1 MTVTLPAIAVLG
13 AGSMGAAIVHGL
25 LKRNVD
31 VVGGIRVTNRTEA
44 KASALRTGGV
54 VSLSSE
60 VDPNANRVAV
70 EGARVVL
77 IAVKPA
83 LVTTVLAEVADAL
96 SHDAIVVSV
105 AAGVTT
111 ETMQSLL
118 PQSVSAVRIMSNT
131 PTGVGLGV
139 TAISGGSR
147 ATRDDI
153 DLVSQVFAAVGEV
166 VLLPEDKLDAV
177 TALSGTGPAYVY
189 YVIES
194 FTKTAID
201 MGFTAAEA
209 EKLVIGTFRGAVEL
223 LRVSGLSP
231 EELRRQVTSPGGTTE
246 RAIAS
251 LEESRL
257 KDVFGDAIAAAAARS
272 RELASGS

>member
-1 MTVTLPAIAVLG
+1 
-13 AGSMGAAIVHGL
+13 MGAAIVHGL
-25 LKRNVD
+25 LKRNVE

-44 KASALRTGGV
+44 KAALLRTGGV
-54 VSLSSE
+54 VSLAAE
-60 VDPNANRVAV
+60 TDPNANLVAV
-70 EGARVVL
+70 DGARIVL
-77 IAVKPA
+77 VAVKPA
-83 LVTTVLAEVADAL
+83 LVPGVLKEVADAL
-96 SHDAIVVSV
+96 PHDAIVVSV

-111 ETMQSLL
+111 ETMQALL
-118 PQSVSAVRIMSNT
+118 PASVAAVRIMSNT

-139 TAISGGSR
+139 TAIAGGSR

-166 VLLPEDKLDAV
+166 ILLPEDKLDAV

-201 MGFTAAEA
+201 MGFTPAEA

-223 LRVSGLSP
+223 LRVSGLAP

-251 LEESRL
+251 LEDAHL
-257 KDVFGDAIAAAAARS
+257 KQVFSDAIAAAAARS
-272 RELASGS
+272 RELASGQ

>member
-1 MTVTLPAIAVLG
+1 M
-13 AGSMGAAIVHGL
+13 GSAIVHGL
-25 LKRNVD
+25 LKRNVE
-31 VVGGIRVTNRTEA
+31 VVGGIRVTNRTEV
-44 KASALRTGGV
+44 KAALLRTAGV
-54 VSLSSE
+54 VSLARE
-60 VDPNANRVAV
+60 TDPSANRVAV
-70 EGARVVL
+70 EGARIVL
-77 IAVKPA
+77 VAVKPA
-83 LVTTVLAEVADAL
+83 LVAGVLKEVAEVL
-96 SHDAIVVSV
+96 SHDAVVVSV

-111 ETMQSLL
+111 ETMQALL
-118 PQSVSAVRIMSNT
+118 PPSVAAVRIMSNT

-139 TAISGGSR
+139 TAVAGGSR

-166 VLLPEDKLDAV
+166 VLLPEDKMDAV

-201 MGFTAAEA
+201 MGFTPAEA

-251 LEESRL
+251 LEEAGL
-257 KDVFGDAIAAAAARS
+257 KDVFSAAIAAAEARS
-272 RELASGS
+272 RELASGR

>member
-1 MTVTLPAIAVLG
+1 MSVTLPAIAILG
-13 AGSMGAAIVHGL
+13 AGSMGASIVHGL
-25 LKRNVD
+25 LKRNVE

-44 KASALRTGGV
+44 KALALRTDGV
-54 VSLSSE
+54 TSLATE
-60 VDPNANRVAV
+60 TDPAANHAAIA
-70 EGARVVL
+70 GARLVL
-77 IAVKPA
+77 VAVKPA
-83 LVTTVLAEVADAL
+83 LVAGVISEIADELA
-96 SHDAIVVSV
+96 HDAIVISV

-111 ETMQSLL
+111 EKMQSLL
-118 PQSVSAVRIMSNT
+118 PQSIAVVRIMSNT
-131 PTGVGLGV
+131 PTAVGLGV
-139 TAISGGSR
+139 TAIAGGSR
-147 ATRDDI
+147 ATREDV

-166 VLLPEDKLDAV
+166 VLLPEEKLDAV

-201 MGFTAAEA
+201 MGFSAAEA

-251 LEESRL
+251 LEEAKLQDAFST
-257 KDVFGDAIAAAAARS
+257 AIAAAAARS
-272 RELASGS
+272 RELASGD

>member
-1 MTVTLPAIAVLG
+1 M
-13 AGSMGAAIVHGL
+13 GSAIVHGL
-25 LKRNVD
+25 EKRNVE
-31 VVGGIRVTNRTEA
+31 VIGGIRVTNRTEA
-44 KASALRTGGV
+44 KAAPLRTAGV
-54 VSLSSE
+54 ISLATES
-60 VDPNANRVAV
+60 DPDANRTAV
-70 EGARVVL
+70 DGARVVL

-83 LVTTVLAEVADAL
+83 LVAGVLKEVADAL
-96 SHDAIVVSV
+96 SHDAIVVSA

-111 ETMQSLL
+111 ESMQALL
-118 PQSVSAVRIMSNT
+118 PASVAVVRVMANT
-131 PTGVGLGV
+131 PSRVGLGV
-139 TAISGGSR
+139 TAITGGSR
-147 ATRDDI
+147 ATRDDV
-153 DLVSQVFAAVGEV
+153 DLVSQVFTAVGEV
-166 VLLPEDKLDAV
+166 VLLPEERLDDA

-201 MGFTAAEA
+201 MGFTPAEA

-246 RAIAS
+246 RAISS
-251 LEESRL
+251 LEDARL

-272 RELASGS
+272 RELASGD

>member
-1 MTVTLPAIAVLG
+1 MTATLPAIAVLG
-13 AGSMGAAIVHGL
+13 AGSMGAAIVRGL
-25 LKRNVD
+25 EKRNVD
-31 VVGGIRVTNRTEA
+31 VIGGIRVTNRTEA
-44 KASALRTGGV
+44 KAAPLRTAGTL
-54 VSLSSE
+54 SLAMES
-60 VDPNANRVAV
+60 DPNANRVAV
-70 EGARVVL
+70 DGARVVL
-77 IAVKPA
+77 LAVKPA
-83 LVTTVLAEVADAL
+83 LVSGVLEEVADAL
-96 SHDAIVVSV
+96 AHDAVVVSV

-118 PQSVSAVRIMSNT
+118 PPTVAVVRIMSNT
-131 PTGVGLGV
+131 PTSVGLGV
-139 TAISGGSR
+139 TAIAGGSR
-147 ATRDDI
+147 ATRDDL
-153 DLVSQVFAAVGEV
+153 DLVAQVFAAVGEV

-194 FTKTAID
+194 FTKTAIE

-246 RAIAS
+246 RAISS
-251 LEESRL
+251 LEEAKL
-257 KDVFGDAIAAAAARS
+257 TDVFSAAIEAAAARS
-272 RELASGS
+272 RELAAGT

>member
-1 MTVTLPAIAVLG
+1 MGSAV
-13 AGSMGAAIVHGL
+13 VHGL
-25 LKRNVD
+25 LKRNVE
-31 VVGGIRVTNRTEA
+31 VVGGIRVTNRTEV
-44 KASALRTGGV
+44 KAALLRTGGV
-54 VSLSSE
+54 VSLASE
-60 VDPNANRVAV
+60 TEPAANRIAV
-70 EGARVVL
+70 EGARIVL
-77 IAVKPA
+77 VAVKPA
-83 LVTTVLAEVADAL
+83 LVTGVLKEVADAL
-96 SHDAIVVSV
+96 SHDAVVVSV

-111 ETMQSLL
+111 ETMQALL
-118 PQSVSAVRIMSNT
+118 PSSVAAVRIMSNT

-139 TAISGGSR
+139 TAIAGGSR
-147 ATRDDI
+147 ATRDDV

-201 MGFTAAEA
+201 MGFTPAEA

-251 LEESRL
+251 LEEAGL
-257 KDVFGDAIAAAAARS
+257 MVVFGAAIAAAAARS
-272 RELASGS
+272 RELASGR

>member
-1 MTVTLPAIAVLG
+1 MPVTLPAIAILG
-13 AGSMGAAIVHGL
+13 AGSMGAAILHGL
-25 LKRNVD
+25 VKRNVE

-44 KASALRTGGV
+44 KAAPLRRDGV
-54 VSLSSE
+54 ISLATES
-60 VDPNANRVAV
+60 DQNANRAAVA
-70 EGARVVL
+70 GARLVL
-77 IAVKPA
+77 VAVKPA
-83 LVTTVLAEVADAL
+83 LVPGVLEEIADAL
-96 SHDAIVVSV
+96 AHDAIVISA

-118 PQSVSAVRIMSNT
+118 PPSVASVRVMSNT
-131 PTGVGLGV
+131 PTSVGLGV
-139 TAISGGSR
+139 TGIAAGSR
-147 ATRDDI
+147 ATRDDV
-153 DLVSQVFAAVGEV
+153 DLVSQVFSAVGEV

-194 FTKTAID
+194 FTKTAIE

-251 LEESRL
+251 LEQARL
-257 KDVFGDAIAAAAARS
+257 ADVFGTAIEAAAARS

>member
-25 LKRNVD
+25 LKHNVE
-31 VVGGIRVTNRTEA
+31 VVGDIRVTNRTEA
-44 KASALRTGGV
+44 KAARLRTDGV
-54 VSLSSE
+54 VSLATQT
-60 VDPNANRVAV
+60 DPAANRVAV
-70 EGARVVL
+70 DGARLVL
-77 IAVKPA
+77 VAVKPA
-83 LVTTVLAEVADAL
+83 LVSGVLAEIADTLA
-96 SHDAIVVSV
+96 HDAIVISA

-111 ETMQSLL
+111 ETMQALL
-118 PQSVSAVRIMSNT
+118 PASVASVRIMSNT
-131 PTGVGLGV
+131 PTSVGLGV
-139 TAISGGSR
+139 TAIAGGSR
-147 ATRDDI
+147 ATRDDV
-153 DLVSQVFAAVGEV
+153 DLVAQVFAAVGEV

-201 MGFTAAEA
+201 MGFTSAEA

-251 LEESRL
+251 LDEAGLR
-257 KDVFGDAIAAAAARS
+257 DVFGHAIAAAAARS
-272 RELASGS
+272 KELA